1 MAKSK
6 NTSKTKTSRRDELLK
21 ELRSLIKD
29 VDEEGLQFL
38 IKQANVIL
46 YNMKVDELNKQAEAV
61 EKSRGS
67 GKKATGTA
75 KSAGVAGGTTEEA
88 PVEILSGHFGRGY
101 TLVIG
106 NQRKSMD
113 QAEIFAM
120 VKIAQKA
127 KSKTA
132 ATEQLF
138 NWLDRFRDDVILDCG
153 LKPKGSRIDALYT
166 ILKEQFTLKQ

>member
-6 NTSKTKTSRRDELLK
+6 NASKPKTSRREELLK
-21 ELRSLIKD
+21 ELRSLIKNI
-29 VDEEGLQFL
+29 DEEGLQFL
-38 IKQANVIL
+38 IEQSNVIL

-61 EKSRGS
+61 EKSRGT
-67 GKKATGTA
+67 GKR
-75 KSAGVAGGTTEEA
+75 AGGAAEET

-113 QAEIFAM
+113 QAEIYAM
-120 VKIAQKA
+120 VKIAHKA
-127 KSKTA
+127 QSRA
-132 ATEQLF
+132 AAAEQLF
-138 NWLDRFRDDVILDCG
+138 NWLDRFRDDVIIDCG

-166 ILKEQFTLKQ
+166 KLKEQFSLRQ

>member
-6 NTSKTKTSRRDELLK
+6 NTSKTKTGRRDELLK

-29 VDEEGLQFL
+29 IDEEGLQFL
-38 IKQANVIL
+38 IEQSNVIL

-61 EKSRGS
+61 GKSRGS

-75 KSAGVAGGTTEEA
+75 KSTGGTADEA

-113 QAEIFAM
+113 QAEVFAM

-132 ATEQLF
+132 ATEQLY
-138 NWLDRFRDDVILDCG
+138 NWLDRFRDDVIIDCG

-166 ILKEQFTLKQ
+166 KLKEQFTLKQ

>member
-6 NTSKTKTSRRDELLK
+6 TKTKPSRRDELLK

-38 IKQANVIL
+38 IKQSNVIL

-67 GKKATGTA
+67 GKSVTSTG
-75 KSAGVAGGTTEEA
+75 KSAGGAAEET

-101 TLVIG
+101 TLVID

-113 QAEIFAM
+113 QAEIYAM
-120 VKIAQKA
+120 VKIVHKA
-127 KSKTA
+127 KPQA
-132 ATEQLF
+132 AGKEQLY
-138 NWLDRFRDDVILDCG
+138 NWLDRFRDDVIIDCG

-166 ILKEQFTLKQ
+166 KLKEQFTLKQ